1 MQIFLAET
9 RVEFPPKLVSIL
21 NQINVTQ
28 LSGYVFEVFKLS
40 LELKSVKF

>member
-21 NQINVTQ
+21 NQ

>member
-21 NQINVTQ
+21 DKINVSQ
-28 LSGYVFEVFKLS
+28 ISGYVLEVFKLS
-40 LELKSVKF
+40 LELKSVKL